1 MTTPKFEEFEEII
14 DIHFNDKALLKEAFT
29 HRSYINEHRGS
40 KLNHNERLE
49 FLGDAVLELIVTRFL
64 YEKYPK
70 ETEGDLTSYRAALV
84 NAVTLSQVAR
94 DLRINDFLM
103 LSRGEAKDVGRA
115 RDTILANAIE
125 AVIGAI
131 YLDQG
136 YDAAK
141 KFIEDN
147 LFPLTEKIVAE
158 KLWLDAK
165 SHFQEKAQEHEGI
178 TPLYKTLEEVGPDHD
193 KCFKVGV
200 YIGKELV
207 SGGEGRSK
215 QEAEQNAARR
225 ALQKKGWI

>member
-1 MTTPKFEEFEEII
+1 MTPKFEDFEERIGI
-14 DIHFNDKALLKEAFT
+14 TFNNKALLKEAFT

-64 YEKYPK
+64 YDKYPNQN
-70 ETEGDLTSYRAALV
+70 EGDLTSYRAALV
-84 NAVTLSQVAR
+84 NAVTLSGVAR
-94 DLRINDFLM
+94 DIHINDYLM
-103 LSRGEAKDVGRA
+103 LSKGESKDVGRA

-136 YDAAK
+136 YDVAQN
-141 KFIEDN
+141 FIESH

-165 SHFQEKAQEHEGI
+165 SHFQEKAQDHAGV
-178 TPLYKTLEEVGPDHD
+178 TPAYKTLEEVGPDHD

-200 YIGKELV
+200 YLGNELV

-215 QEAEQNAARR
+215 QEAEQDAARR
-225 ALQKKGWI
+225 ALDKKGWL